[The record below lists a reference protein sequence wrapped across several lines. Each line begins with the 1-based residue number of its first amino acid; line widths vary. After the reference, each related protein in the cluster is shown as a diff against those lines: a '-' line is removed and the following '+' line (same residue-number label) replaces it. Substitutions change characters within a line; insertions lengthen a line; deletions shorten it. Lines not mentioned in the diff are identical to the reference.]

1 MTERQV
7 NQEARKL
14 VKTSIEL
21 HKKKLLGKTDL
32 LSFFKEHLKDL
43 YNTEYYNSIIIQYG
57 SLLAKA
63 GYEIMID
70 TEYFDIIDYNSY
82 EYEKYVDE
90 LLSKRPKNYN
100 KLQEEAKLTAL
111 KIIKLYKSKTY
122 QDKSFQDYLDYTIPK
137 SKYNKRERLI
147 IETNAV
153 SQLTYKHYDIDNTN
167 PLILSKFA

>member
-1 MTERQV
+1 MTETKIIE
-7 NQEARKL
+7 EAKKL

-21 HKKKLLGKTDL
+21 HKKELLGRTDL

-43 YNTEYYNSIIIQYG
+43 YNTEYYNSIIIKYCN
-57 SLLAKA
+57 LLSIA

-70 TEYFDIIDYNSY
+70 TDHFNIINYNSY
-82 EYEKYVDE
+82 EYQRYVDD
-90 LLSKRPKNYN
+90 LLSKRPKNYD
-100 KLQEEAKLTAL
+100 KLKEEAKLTAL

-167 PLILSKFA
+167 PLVLSKFA

>member
-1 MTERQV
+1 
-7 NQEARKL
+7 
-14 VKTSIEL
+14 
-21 HKKKLLGKTDL
+21 
-32 LSFFKEHLKDL
+32 
-43 YNTEYYNSIIIQYG
+43 
-57 SLLAKA
+57 
-63 GYEIMID
+63 MID
-70 TEYFDIIDYNSY
+70 TEHFDIIDYNSY

-147 IETNAV
+147 IEINAV
-153 SQLTYKHYDIDNTN
+153 SQLTYKHYDIDYVK
-167 PLILSKFA
+167 PLVPGHVL

>member
-1 MTERQV
+1 MTEKQI
-7 NQEARKL
+7 NEKARKL

-21 HKKKLLGKTDL
+21 HKKKLLGKITL
-32 LSFFKEHLKDL
+32 LDFFKEHLKDL
-43 YNTEYYNSIIIQYG
+43 YDSKYYNRIIIKYC

-70 TEYFDIIDYNSY
+70 TEHFDIIDYNSY

-137 SKYNKRERLI
+137 SKHNKRERLI

>member
-43 YNTEYYNSIIIQYG
+43 YNTEYYNSIIIKYCN
-57 SLLAKA
+57 LLSTV

-70 TEYFDIIDYNSY
+70 TDHFNIINYNSY
-82 EYEKYVDE
+82 EYQRYVDD
-90 LLSKRPKNYN
+90 LLSKHH
-100 KLQEEAKLTAL
+100 
-111 KIIKLYKSKTY
+111 KIMI
-122 QDKSFQDYLDYTIPK
+122 
-137 SKYNKRERLI
+137 
-147 IETNAV
+147 
-153 SQLTYKHYDIDNTN
+153 
-167 PLILSKFA
+167 